1 MWERLLPRVS
11 FPIGNAP
18 PPAAVTGFPAK
29 SFLRGSLVALCDP
42 LRELACR
49 KPRNG
54 CRRWRVPES
63 RNERVVESRNDCV
76 AKSRKDRVV
85 ESRNDR
91 AVKSWIPGPK
101 GVMEPKGVTCGPP
114 MLVPWL
120 ALASPIGY
128 C

>member
-1 MWERLLPRVS
+1 MPYVT
-11 FPIGNAP
+11 PI
-18 PPAAVTGFPAK
+18 
-29 SFLRGSLVALCDP
+29 
-42 LRELACR
+42 RELACR

-101 GVMEPKGVTCGPP
+101 GVMEPKGVTCGPLKGAARHCEEGGVVGAHP
-114 MLVPWL
+114 KER
-120 ALASPIGY
+120 ALEL
-128 C
+128 